1 MATGCAIYVNILLT
15 WICIFTVE
23 TSARAYHKR
32 DFNRNNT
39 TFIETNGFPQKKPR
53 SAQYGGFLPRL
64 QAVYPRQGVPVRLAT
79 IPASRGYP
87 LRLTQRLAN
96 VAPLTRFPALQRTF
110 VPVISSMPSI
120 RYPLL
125 RQGSL
130 ARQYVVPYTL
140 KMPSQG
146 LTATPQANEGF
157 EKHYA
162 EKYNTLPTAPDM
174 GLGQDGLNMPRKAEE
189 KKVDIG
195 DDFDNF
201 LASLGK
207 FSVVVTNDRYA
218 GQIIA
223 NICGTHLKFKWR
235 NTSQ

>member
-1 MATGCAIYVNILLT
+1 MLSMATGCAIYVNILLA

-23 TSARAYHKR
+23 TNARAYYMR
-32 DFNRNNT
+32 DSNRNNT
-39 TFIETNGFPQKKPR
+39 LFVENNGFPQKKPR

-79 IPASRGYP
+79 IPTSRGYP
-87 LRLTQRLAN
+87 LRLNQRLAN
-96 VAPLTRFPALQRTF
+96 VAPLARFPALQRTY
-110 VPVISSMPSI
+110 VPVITSVPPI

-125 RQGSL
+125 RQGAL
-130 ARQYVVPYTL
+130 PRQYVMPYTI

-146 LTATPQANEGF
+146 LSATPQVSEGF

-162 EKYNTLPTAPDM
+162 EKYNTLPTTPA
-174 GLGQDGLNMPRKAEE
+174 GLDLAQDGLSMPRKTEV

-201 LASLGK
+201 LATLGK
-207 FSVVVTNDRYA
+207 LGFLHWLLY
-218 GQIIA
+218 
-223 NICGTHLKFKWR
+223 
-235 NTSQ
+235 